1 MKVIVKNARLSFNDL
16 FEPKGF
22 KDSDPAFGATLICS
36 DDTTLAIDS
45 EEIDP
50 KTNRPKK
57 KTLKHAMLLKIVEKV
72 LQEKAGGKLP
82 VKFKNWCYNK
92 ADGSTTRD
100 QYIDQKTGDYWAGF
114 DAETWFVSAKKK
126 PEKCEGG
133 KLKVL
138 DQEKNPIQPN
148 SGKIF
153 SGCYV
158 NCIIQVYAMKDEK
171 AGWTVQASL
180 EAVQLLKK
188 GEPLG
193 FKPIDAENEFDEE
206 EVETSEI
213 DDSGSEVD
221 DML

>member
-1 MKVIVKNARLSFNDL
+1 MKVIVRNGRLSFNDL
-16 FEPKGF
+16 FEPKSF
-22 KDSDPAFGATLICS
+22 KDSEPSFGVTLICS
-36 DDTTLAIDS
+36 DDTELLIDS
-45 EEIDP
+45 DEVDS
-50 KTNRPKK
+50 KTGKPIKK
-57 KTLKHAMLLKIVEKV
+57 RLKHGMLQKIIEKV
-72 LQEKAGGKLP
+72 LAEKAGGKLP
-82 VKFKNWCYNK
+82 AKYKNWTYNK

-114 DAETWFVSAKKK
+114 DENTWYVSAKKRADK
-126 PEKCEGG
+126 VPGG

-138 DQEKNPIQPN
+138 DQEKNPIEAN

-158 NCIIQVYAMKDEK
+158 SCIIQVYAMKDEK

-193 FKPIDAENEFDEE
+193 FKQIDAESEFDEE
-206 EVETSEI
+206 KMEAS
-213 DDSGSEVD
+213 DLDAAEVD